1 MKSASIRVLLVED
14 NPGDARLVREMLSE
28 SNTGPYEITHVTRV
42 SEAVPHLRS
51 GNVDVTLLDLSLPD
65 GLGVDTV
72 IQVYAAAPQIP
83 IVVMSGTEDETII
96 ARAVEE
102 GAQDYLVKGHVDVYL
117 LVHAI
122 RFAIER
128 QRILLE
134 KFVSMSDVARLLS
147 KQRIAALE
155 AKVDRLVELVSSRIN
170 PTK

>member
-1 MKSASIRVLLVED
+1 MKSATVRVLIVED
-14 NPGDARLVREMLSE
+14 NQGDARLVREMLSE
-28 SNTGPYEITHVTRV
+28 TNIGVYEVTHVGRV
-42 SEAVPHLRS
+42 SEAVARLRN
-51 GNVDVTLLDLSLPD
+51 GDVDVTLLDLSLPD

-83 IVVMSGTEDETII
+83 IVVMSGTEDEMVI

-102 GAQDYLVKGHVDVYL
+102 GAQDYLVKGHVDPYL
-117 LVHAI
+117 LVHSI

-155 AKVDRLVELVSSRIN
+155 AKVDRLVELISDRVDL
-170 PTK
+170 TK

>member
-1 MKSASIRVLLVED
+1 MRSGSIRVLIVED
-14 NPGDARLVREMLSE
+14 NQGDARLVREMLSE
-28 SNTGPYEITHVTRV
+28 SVGDVFDVTHVGRV
-42 SEAVPHLRS
+42 ADAVAHLRT
-51 GNVDVTLLDLSLPD
+51 GATDVTLLDLSLPD

-83 IVVMSGTEDETII
+83 IVVMSGTEDEGMI

-102 GAQDYLVKGHVDVYL
+102 GAQDYLVKGHVDTYL
-117 LVHAI
+117 LVHSI

-155 AKVDRLVELVSSRIN
+155 SKVDRLVELISDRVDLS
-170 PTK
+170 K